1 MGVEAAVAV
10 AVIGAG
16 VSHQQQKKAAAQEK
30 KGRKIARAGEAA
42 TEAKNIR
49 QQIREE
55 RVKRAQIIAAAETS
69 GVAGASSEA
78 GSLSALRSTVGSNIA
93 FSKGQTEVA
102 DQVSR
107 RLQKASDL
115 NRRADTVS
123 AFSGVA
129 SQGIL
134 ELDDRGA
141 FD

>member
-1 MGVEAAVAV
+1 MGATAAVAV
-10 AVIGAG
+10 AVVGAG
-16 VSHQQQKKAAAQEK
+16 VAHEQQKKAAAQEK
-30 KGRKIARAGEAA
+30 KGRKTARAGQAAVEAQ
-42 TEAKNIR
+42 NIR

-78 GSLSALRSTVGSNIA
+78 GSLSAMRSTVGSNIA

-129 SQGIL
+129 AQGIL